1 MLSTL
6 AGIRSLLEGAY
17 ACPERV
23 VNCNVEVRCLRRH
36 LCLPLLE
43 AQDGRIMLG
52 SNNSTQRIT
61 YSMEVS
67 NGGFIGRGC
76 GIVSWLVMCCVFRVF
91 VYLWG
96 RCPAPVPDSA
106 AL

>member
-1 MLSTL
+1 MLSAL
-6 AGIRSLLEGAY
+6 AEIRFLAEGTN
-17 ACPERV
+17 ACPKRA
-23 VNCNVEVRCLRRH
+23 VNYNVKVRCLRSH
-36 LCLPLLE
+36 LCLPLWE

-61 YSMEVS
+61 YSVEVS
-67 NGGFIGRGC
+67 SGEFVGRGC
-76 GIVSWLVMCCVFRVF
+76 GIVLWLVMCVVFRVF